1 MKIDKKTID
10 LLLAMDDDRL
20 WQTICAVAAASGV
33 KGIAAMQRPKDLS
46 RLRAILSSM
55 TEADLTRALEL
66 IGGKGRAGG

>member
-10 LLLAMDDDRL
+10 LLLSLDDDRL
-20 WQTICAVAAASGV
+20 WQTIGAVASASGV
-33 KGIAAMQRPKDLS
+33 KGIASMPRPKDLS

-66 IGGKGRAGG
+66 IGGKGRAGT